1 MNGTKRA
8 FLTYEALVFA
18 VICLLLISP
27 LAHSKTNFLPGFK
40 PAVLKI
46 VNLDIS
52 KFPTVN
58 CEIIFR
64 NYTGE
69 VIPLNGDLTLRLYED
84 EIPITDFTVQS
95 SRMIASIF
103 LIDTSGSMRGRM
115 ESVAEGVKA
124 YLDRLGPDD
133 KVMVMEFNS
142 WRGYT
147 PVVQDFTNDTELIQ
161 KTIANLEPRGQT
173 AIYDAVADASD
184 KFYPTYRDAAK
195 VIIVLSDGEDN
206 NSVRE
211 WFTAIRFAKEHN
223 VRIFFVALG
232 PEADTRTFSRICR
245 ETDGKVFTAPTE
257 ESLPDAY
264 ESIAKS
270 VRARGTMLTYQTD
283 GNVTADGRPHYLQVG
298 VYKGA
303 KLWAK
308 SSLKSYKFRI
318 LKTADQLARDEQA
331 RQTLK
336 EKKEQ
341 EAAAA
346 AQAKEASQKAKAA
359 EQAKE
364 KPAAAATAATVKPEA
379 KEGEQVKEKP
389 AAAAT
394 AATVKPETK
403 QSKQAK
409 SEEQPKKKEESKEK
423 PKAEK
428 KTK

>member
-1 MNGTKRA
+1 MNRTRRA
-8 FLTYEALVFA
+8 FLLYEAFTFA
-18 VICLLLISP
+18 VVCLLLMSP
-27 LAHSKTNFLPGFK
+27 LAHSKASSLPGFK

-58 CEIIFR
+58 CEVAFR
-64 NYTGE
+64 DYTGE
-69 VIPLNGDLTLRLYED
+69 EIPLNGDLTLRLYED

-95 SRMIASIF
+95 SRMITTIF

-115 ESVAEGVKA
+115 ERVAEGVKA

-184 KFYPTYRDAAK
+184 KFYPAYREAAK

-223 VRIFFVALG
+223 IRIFFVALG
-232 PEADTRTFSRICR
+232 PEADTRISSRICR
-245 ETDGKVFTAPTE
+245 ETGGRLFTAPTE

-264 ESIAKS
+264 ESISKS
-270 VRARGTMLTYQTD
+270 VRARGIMLSYQTD
-283 GNVTADGRPHYLQVG
+283 SDVTADGRPHYIQVG

-308 SSLKSYKFRI
+308 SPLKSYKFRI

-331 RQTLK
+331 RQAQK
-336 EKKEQ
+336 QKKEQ

-346 AQAKEASQKAKAA
+346 AKAKEAPQEEKAA
-359 EQAKE
+359 APSAEAP
-364 KPAAAATAATVKPEA
+364 KPPAEAATAATVKPEA
-379 KEGEQVKEKP
+379 KEGEQAQEKP
-389 AAAAT
+389 AAEQEP
-394 AATVKPETK
+394 KSE
-403 QSKQAK
+403 AK
-409 SEEQPKKKEESKEK
+409 SEEQPKKEEEPKEK

-428 KTK
+428 KGE

>member
-1 MNGTKRA
+1 MNRTKRV
-8 FLTYEALVFA
+8 FLTSGAIVFA
-18 VICLLLISP
+18 VICLLVISP
-27 LAHSKTNFLPGFK
+27 LAHSETKFLPGFK

-52 KFPTVN
+52 KFPTIS

-64 NYTGE
+64 DYAGQ

-95 SRMIASIF
+95 SRMIATIF

-115 ESVAEGVKA
+115 KRVAEGVKA

-161 KTIANLEPRGQT
+161 KTIANLKPRGQT
-173 AIYDAVADASD
+173 AIYDALADASD

-211 WFTAIRFAKEHN
+211 WFTAISFAKEHN
-223 VRIFFVALG
+223 IRIFFVALG
-232 PEADTRTFSRICR
+232 PDADTRTFSRICR

-264 ESIAKS
+264 QSISKS
-270 VRARGTMLTYQTD
+270 VHGRETVLRYQTD
-283 GNVTADGRPHYLQVG
+283 GNVTADGRPHYIQVA

-308 SSLKSYKFRI
+308 SALKSYKFRI
-318 LKTADQLARDEQA
+318 LKTAEQLGRDEKA
-331 RQTLK
+331 REALK
-336 EKKEQ
+336 QKKAVVPPEKAIQEKKAP
-341 EAAAA
+341 EAT
-346 AQAKEASQKAKAA
+346 KT
-359 EQAKE
+359 
-364 KPAAAATAATVKPEA
+364 PAPEA
-379 KEGEQVKEKP
+379 KKGQQVKEKP
-389 AAAAT
+389 AAA
-394 AATVKPETK
+394 VKKPK
-403 QSKQAK
+403 SKAK
-409 SEEQPKKKEESKEK
+409 PKEEPKKKQEAKKK
-423 PKAEK
+423 PKTEK
-428 KTK
+428 KDK

>member
-1 MNGTKRA
+1 MNRTKRA
-8 FLTYEALVFA
+8 FLTYEALVLA

-27 LAHSKTNFLPGFK
+27 LAHSETKFLPGFK

-52 KFPTVN
+52 NFPTVN
-58 CEIIFR
+58 CEVAFR
-64 NYTGE
+64 YYTGE
-69 VIPLNGDLTLRLYED
+69 EISLNGDLTLRLYED
-84 EIPITDFTVQS
+84 EIPITDFTLQS
-95 SRMIASIF
+95 SRMIATVF

-115 ESVAEGVKA
+115 ERVAEGVKA
-124 YLDRLGPDD
+124 YLERLGPDD

-211 WFTAIRFAKEHN
+211 WFTAISFAKEHN
-223 VRIFFVALG
+223 IRIFFVALG

-257 ESLPDAY
+257 ESLPDTY
-264 ESIAKS
+264 ESISKS
-270 VRARGTMLTYQTD
+270 VRARGAVLSYQTN

-331 RQTLK
+331 RQALK

-341 EAAAA
+341 DAAAA
-346 AQAKEASQKAKAA
+346 AQAKEAPEKAKAA
-359 EQAKE
+359 EAAETPKPDAKEGEQAKE
-364 KPAAAATAATVKPEA
+364 KPAAEA
-379 KEGEQVKEKP
+379 EPKSE
-389 AAAAT
+389 
-394 AATVKPETK
+394 
-403 QSKQAK
+403 AK
-409 SEEQPKKKEESKEK
+409 SEEQQKKEESKEK

-428 KTK
+428 KGE